1 MKVKRLLSLTAA
13 ILLALTMLPQ
23 VVFADNTDPAVS
35 EGSDV
40 LETNVNSQNAQ
51 ILHYG
56 GKSWYVIGYD
66 GTGAAS
72 QAGSM
77 TLLAK
82 ENNGHTKYDP
92 ITLSNAYGTSQL
104 KTKIEEVAGT
114 FSAVEQGA
122 VVKRTLEGGS
132 GNYDTDTYDDDKIS
146 GEAVENALLWP
157 LSMKEANAVNGE
169 LRKADPANPG
179 WLTSVWWLRSPGLR
193 DYWTECIH
201 GSGAFYDDG
210 LKVDDSELG
219 VRPAFYLNLE
229 SVLFTSA
236 ATGGK
241 SSSTEG
247 ALTQIGTNSTN
258 EWKVTLKDSDRKF
271 SAEAVSEIKNDNS
284 IVIEYSSKNGEDVAI
299 YGTNEYIS
307 AVVKNN
313 EGELTYYGRIKN
325 VAAAGNAEGTVTV
338 KLPEDWTD
346 GDTLYIFSEQY
357 NGDKMTDYASA
368 LKEVTIP
375 DPVIKFVNDDGTELQ
390 NGKVAYGEIPEY
402 TGETPTKEADAQYT
416 YTFDTWTPEINKA
429 VKEATYTASYTKKVN
444 KYDLTFDLN
453 GGTLN
458 GQTGTITMTCEYGS
472 KINLPDAPTKEG
484 YKFLY
489 WKGSQY
495 EAGAE
500 YTVDGPHDFTAVWEK
515 VETSPK
521 TGDNNQIIIWYALL
535 GGAIIAGISILI
547 VALKKK
553 QQ

>member
-13 ILLALTMLPQ
+13 ILLIFTMLPQ
-23 VVFADNTDPAVS
+23 AVFADSGDPAMQMGAS
-35 EGSDV
+35 ALSTGANTAGAQV
-40 LETNVNSQNAQ
+40 LV
-51 ILHYG
+51 YG
-56 GKSWYVIGYD
+56 GQNWYVIGYAD
-66 GTGAAS
+66 GSA
-72 QAGSM
+72 

-82 ENNGHTKYDP
+82 ENNGYTKYDP
-92 ITLSNAYGTSQL
+92 ITLSNAYGTSTL
-104 KTKIEEVAGT
+104 RTKVEDMAGA
-114 FSAVEQGA
+114 FSGAEQA
-122 VVKRTLEGGS
+122 AITPRKLEGGS

-157 LSMKEANAVNGE
+157 LSVKEANAVNQE
-169 LRKADPANPG
+169 LRKADPANTG
-179 WLTSVWWLRSPGLR
+179 WLSSVWWLRSPGR
-193 DYWTECIH
+193 FDSWMECVH
-201 GSGAFYDDG
+201 GSGVFYFDG
-210 LKVDDSELG
+210 LKVYDPELG

-284 IVIEYSSKNGEDVAI
+284 IVIEYSSKNGEDAAI

-307 AVVKNN
+307 AVVKNSK
-313 EGELTYYGRIKN
+313 GQLTYYGRLKN
-325 VAAAGNAEGTVTV
+325 VTTEEAASGTLTV
-338 KLPEDWTD
+338 SLPDDWTD
-346 GDTLYIFSEQY
+346 TDTLYVFSEQY
-357 NGDKMTDYASA
+357 NGEKKTDHASELVKIEA
-368 LKEVTIP
+368 VVPASFTIT
-375 DPVIKFVNDDGTELQ
+375 FVNEDGTELQ
-390 NGKVAYGEIPEY
+390 SGQVAYGETPEY
-402 TGETPTKEADAQYT
+402 TGKTPTKEADAQYT
-416 YTFDTWTPEINKA
+416 YTFDTWTPEITKA
-429 VKEATYTASYTKKVN
+429 VKEATYTATYTKTVN

-458 GQTGTITMTCEYGS
+458 GQTGKITMTYEYGS

-521 TGDNNQIIIWYALL
+521 TGDNNQIIIWHALL